1 MRKLLSFTFL
11 FLSLLCANAQN
22 KNYWTPV
29 NEADVSKGKD
39 LFANHFKPAA
49 YKLFQLQETL
59 LRADLFAVPS
69 EKSVTAA
76 KSGSTISVPNPDG
89 QIESFRI
96 VEAPIM
102 EAGLAA
108 KYPSI
113 KSYVGQGINNP
124 SSTIRFDIT
133 PSGFH
138 AMVTSVNRPTFYV
151 NPLDKAT
158 QTYAVNAR
166 NQNDP
171 VNQFTCEVEAS
182 MTGGIGDGKTNIKD
196 NADDGK
202 LRQYRLALSVN
213 GEYSQYFLDGTE
225 ADTAAMKAKV
235 MDDLVACLVRANEV
249 YERDFGIRMVFF
261 NNEDTLIFLDPATDP
276 YSKNSGDWNTAI
288 QNTCKTYVG
297 NDNFDIGHVIIK
309 VAKIS
314 LNNGNAGCI
323 GCVCSNS
330 TAPNRYKGSG
340 FTAYY
345 DPSLLDYEVID
356 YWTHEMG
363 HQFGSNHTFTFST
376 EGTQAQI
383 EPGSGSTIMGYAG
396 ITGAT
401 DVQPH
406 SDDLFAT
413 VSISQNASYMKSQ
426 TQGGACAVVTET
438 SNQTPTVDAG
448 ADYTIPKSTAFV
460 LTGVA
465 ADADKTDNL
474 SSVWE
479 QIDVGTSS
487 TTYPKTSATK
497 GPAFRTFNYIA
508 APVRYFPELSTTLKG
523 LVNTKWEALPAVAR
537 DLNFRFTARD
547 NHPGGGNNNSDDM
560 VVTVDAAS
568 GPFVVTTQNTTPA
581 EWFGG
586 DNQTIT
592 WDVANTDAAPV
603 NCSNVNI
610 LLSTDGG
617 DSFSIVLAANTPN
630 DGSEE
635 ITVPSVNT
643 DNARIKIEAVGNIFF
658 DISNTDF
665 SVKSALPVTW
675 LSFTAQRLNNTAAV
689 LLNWS
694 TVTEQSNNYFEVE
707 RSADGASFTQL
718 SKVTAGNHPGQ
729 AQSYTYSDYKAIAG
743 ANYYRLKQVDAD
755 GYSSYSAIAKVMLP
769 TDGIT
774 WSVQPNP
781 ATNAAVLLA
790 RKELNN
796 VHIQLTNASG
806 KVVYKLQQLRISAG
820 QQITI
825 PVNNLPKGMYILN
838 LSSNE
843 NNKSEKLIVQ

>member
-1 MRKLLSFTFL
+1 
-11 FLSLLCANAQN
+11 
-22 KNYWTPV
+22 
-29 NEADVSKGKD
+29 
-39 LFANHFKPAA
+39 
-49 YKLFQLQETL
+49 
-59 LRADLFAVPS
+59 
-69 EKSVTAA
+69 
-76 KSGSTISVPNPDG
+76 
-89 QIESFRI
+89 
-96 VEAPIM
+96 
-102 EAGLAA
+102 
-108 KYPSI
+108 
-113 KSYVGQGINNP
+113 
-124 SSTIRFDIT
+124 
-133 PSGFH
+133 
-138 AMVTSVNRPTFYV
+138 MV
-151 NPLDKAT
+151 L
-158 QTYAVNAR
+158 
-166 NQNDP
+166 
-171 VNQFTCEVEAS
+171 
-182 MTGGIGDGKTNIKD
+182 
-196 NADDGK
+196 
-202 LRQYRLALSVN
+202 
-213 GEYSQYFLDGTE
+213 
-225 ADTAAMKAKV
+225 
-235 MDDLVACLVRANEV
+235 
-249 YERDFGIRMVFF
+249 F

-276 YSKNSGDWNTAI
+276 YGKNSSGWNSAI
-288 QNTCKTYVG
+288 QKTCNTYVG
-297 NDNFDIGHVIIK
+297 NDNYDIGHVIIK
-309 VAKIS
+309 VGSFGA
-314 LNNGNAGCI
+314 NNGNAGCI
-323 GCVCSNS
+323 SCVCK
-330 TAPNRYKGSG
+330 TGQKGGG

-363 HQFGSNHTFTFST
+363 HQFGSNHTFTFSS
-376 EGTQAQI
+376 EATQAQI
-383 EPGSGSTIMGYAG
+383 EPGSGTSIMGYAG

-406 SDDLFAT
+406 SEDMFAT
-413 VSISQNASYMKSQ
+413 TSISQNATYMKLQ
-426 TQGGACAVVTET
+426 TGGGACAVVTET
-438 SNQTPTVDAG
+438 SNQTPVVDAG
-448 ADYTIPKSTAFV
+448 ADYTIPKSTPFV

-465 ADADKTDNL
+465 ADADETDNL

-479 QIDVGTSS
+479 QIDVGSSS
-487 TTYPKTSATK
+487 TTYPKTSSTK

-508 APVRYFPELSTTLKG
+508 SPVRYFPELSTTLKG

-560 VVTVDAAS
+560 VVTVDPAS
-568 GPFVVTTQNTTPA
+568 GPFIVTTQNTTPA

-592 WDVANTDAAPV
+592 WDVANTDAAPI

-617 DSFSIVLAANTPN
+617 ENFSIVLVANTAN

-635 ITVPSVNT
+635 ISVPSVNT

-665 SVKSALPVTW
+665 SVRSALPVTW
-675 LSFTAQRLNNTAAV
+675 LSFTAQRLNNTATV
-689 LLNWS
+689 LLNWI
-694 TVTEQSNNYFEVE
+694 TVTEQSINYFEVE

-755 GYSSYSAIAKVMLP
+755 GHSSYSAIAKVMLP

-806 KVVYKLQQLRISAG
+806 KVVYKLQQLKISAG